1 MSLDLHVARAKSVGG
16 ILRVYKFG
24 SVPVMQ
30 SPIQPYVVLS
40 LDTGTPSTYTLDSRS
55 NSAVWLTAQCFAL
68 TTDGARDMAKRCD
81 LAFRDVALTNLP
93 DSPFCNRLR
102 GGNPSRDPD
111 GEPLI
116 QILHVYEYL
125 EDR

>member
-24 SVPVMQ
+24 SVPAA
-30 SPIQPYVVLS
+30 PGDAYVVLS

-68 TTDGARDMAKRCD
+68 TVDGARDMAKRCD
-81 LAFRDVALTNLP
+81 TAFRDVALTDLP

-102 GGNPSRDPD
+102 GGSPSRDPD